1 MRAQQ
6 MQQLLLE
13 RQHTGL
19 LRELRML
26 EQVKGRLIRYQSR
39 EFVNFSG
46 NDYLGLSSEQLV
58 IAALQQGAADY
69 GVGST
74 GSPLV
79 SGQQAPHQALC
90 DEICDWLNVEAV
102 LLFSSGFAANQAML
116 LGLAGTDET
125 LLLDKLSHA
134 SMIDAALQH
143 PGGYQRFLHNDLT
156 SLEKLLLKHG
166 DKAVV
171 ATEGVFSMD
180 GDTPDL
186 RRLTEL
192 CQQYQA
198 PLLLDDAHGLGV
210 LGHEGAGSLNAA
222 GLATRSSQCLMA
234 NFGKALGGQGG
245 FLATSTLVADYL
257 TQSARHFIYS
267 TALSPALA
275 VAMRKSIQLCRSQSW
290 RREALQS
297 NISWCRE
304 LAAHYDLAL
313 MPSQSAIQPLL
324 IGTSQKA
331 MQLSQQLAARGIWLS
346 AIRAPTVPVNQA
358 RLRITLSALHTK
370 ADLQLLFKTLKELL

>member
-1 MRAQQ
+1 MHSQQ

-13 RQHTGL
+13 RQQAGL
-19 LRELRML
+19 LRELKVP
-26 EQVKGRLIRYQSR
+26 EQVKGRLIRYQGR
-39 EFVNFSG
+39 EFLNFSG
-46 NDYLGLSSEQLV
+46 NDYLGLSSDPAV
-58 IAALQQGAADY
+58 IAALQQGATDY

-90 DEICDWLNVEAV
+90 DEICDWLNVDAV

-116 LGLAGTDET
+116 LGLAAADET

-143 PGGYQRFLHNDLT
+143 KGGYKRFLHNDVA
-156 SLEKLLLKHG
+156 SLEKLMLAYPL
-166 DKAVV
+166 KAVV

-180 GDTPDL
+180 GDSPDFAKL
-186 RRLTEL
+186 SRL
-192 CQQYQA
+192 CQQYQT

-210 LGHEGAGSLNAA
+210 LGQEGAGSLVAA
-222 GLATRSSQCLMA
+222 GLATSSSQCLMA

-245 FLATSTLVADYL
+245 FLATSKLVADYL

-275 VAMRKSIQLCRSQSW
+275 VAMRQSIQLCRNQNW
-290 RREALQS
+290 RREALQA
-297 NISWCRE
+297 NIALCRE
-304 LAAHYDLAL
+304 LAAHYELQL
-313 MPSQSAIQPLL
+313 LPSSSAIQPLL
-324 IGTSQKA
+324 IGDSHKA
-331 MQLSQQLAARGIWLS
+331 MAVSQQLAERGIWLS

-358 RLRITLSALHTK
+358 RLRITLSALHTQ
-370 ADLQLLFKTLKELL
+370 ADLQSLFTTLKELV